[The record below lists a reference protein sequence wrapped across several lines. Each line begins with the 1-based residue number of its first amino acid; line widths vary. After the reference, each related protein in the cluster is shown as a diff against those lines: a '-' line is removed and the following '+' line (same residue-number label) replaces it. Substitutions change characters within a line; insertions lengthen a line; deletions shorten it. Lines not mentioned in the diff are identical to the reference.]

1 MKRVW
6 LIIIGDFV
14 SFWFS
19 LLIILYTRNNFVYNP
34 TTVEQHLSP
43 FLILYLF
50 WTLIFYIFR
59 LYDLF
64 SIKPTIPH
72 LRRFILAL
80 LMCFFVGIWLFYFA
94 PIFGISPKT
103 NLIFQTSIFGL
114 FSFLLRRI
122 FYGLYSTQIT
132 RPAILI
138 GNTSYLEELHNTI
151 KQNPQLGLKI
161 IFYTQNF
168 EETIKRYRGTK
179 NAIFIIEGE
188 NNIIS
193 VDDMLIIYENKSEV
207 LDITEA
213 YERFLNKIPVG
224 YISQSWI
231 IENIKIKKDV
241 GYRFISRIIDII
253 FSLFTFILT
262 SPIFIISAILIYTE
276 DKGPIF
282 YIQKR
287 VGLNGK
293 VFNFYKLRSMIV
305 SSEKNGAEWSS
316 KNDPRITK
324 VGKIL
329 RKLHVDELPQM
340 INVLKG
346 DMALIGVRPE
356 RPEFVSELEKSIPHY
371 KLRHIVRPGFTGW
384 AQIKYHYAN
393 TIDDSKEK
401 FEYDLYYIKNR
412 NLFLDFG
419 IFLRTIQIIFTH

>member
-19 LLIILYTRNNFVYNP
+19 LLIILYTRNNFAHNP
-34 TTVEQHLSP
+34 ATVEKHLAP

-80 LMCFFVGIWLFYFA
+80 LMCFFVGIWLFYFV

-103 NLIFQTSIFGL
+103 NLVFQTGIFGL
-114 FSFLLRRI
+114 FSFILRRI

-138 GNTSYLEELHNTI
+138 GNTLYLKELYNTI

-161 IFYTQNF
+161 IFYTQDF
-168 EETIKRYRGTK
+168 EETIKKYRDTK
-179 NAIFIIEGE
+179 NAIFITEGDR
-188 NNIIS
+188 NIIS
-193 VDDMLIIYENKSEV
+193 VDDMLVIYENKSEV

-213 YERFLNKIPVG
+213 YERFLNKIPIG

-231 IENIKIKKDV
+231 IENIKIKKDI
-241 GYRFISRIIDII
+241 GYRFISRIIDMA
-253 FSLFTFILT
+253 FSFFTVILT
-262 SPIFIISAILIYTE
+262 SPLLIISAILIHLE
-276 DKGPIF
+276 DKGPVF

-305 SSEKNGAEWSS
+305 NSEKNGALWSN

-324 VGKIL
+324 VGKVL
-329 RKLHVDELPQM
+329 RKLHIDELPQM
-340 INVLKG
+340 INILKG

-356 RPEFVSELEKSIPHY
+356 RPEFVSKLEKSIPHY

-419 IFLRTIQIIFTH
+419 IFLRTVQIIFTY

>member
-168 EETIKRYRGTK
+168 EETIKGYRGAK

-253 FSLFTFILT
+253 FSLFTLILT

-305 SSEKNGAEWSS
+305 SSEKNGAVWSS